1 MLAICESLPWYFGAF
16 FPSAA
21 AATTT
26 QKGKVGALEAPE
38 RPARSPPR
46 SAPAAPAAPAAPVVV
61 SAVDAVDDQH
71 HQYLLLATA
80 PTAPAA
86 AGYANDAGEL
96 EKLAYSTV
104 GIGVP
109 REKQSLMMLSQ
120 SSKSQPPSCP
130 GPQSPLLQPP
140 TPTLIPTHILHPD
153 VGSEK
158 TRVLRDVGNALVK
171 AYQSMVKGNI
181 FYCPPLDGV
190 FSIGASYSVH
200 THGDPCGV
208 LAAAL
213 SIARHVLLSA
223 TDREGIEAFRG
234 EYASA
239 ASAGSFLAACL
250 LMAHKAKTEESWEG
264 FRGNLALHLVR
275 GQFAGYECETSDPDA
290 ASNVVARMEVHL
302 LRSVPV
308 FQLMDHNPCAEVEL
322 VLEHFTVDRRLIT
335 QAEAMRCIRS
345 SFDLHWC
352 LLAARDGC
360 VVERLVHG
368 KKTRA
373 LAEAYCWVLVPNLR
387 FALGSAAEALGRL
400 VYSIIGRTD

>member
-46 SAPAAPAAPAAPVVV
+46 SAPAAPVVV

-140 TPTLIPTHILHPD
+140 TPTLIPTYILHPD

-158 TRVLRDVGNALVK
+158 TRFLRDVGNALVK

-290 ASNVVARMEVHL
+290 ASNAVAKMEVHL